1 MLKVTGVI
9 KIVVVVAV
17 VVVVVVV
24 VVVPAVVVVVVVVV
38 AVATNAHCST
48 AQWEVTDAE
57 IKVQSDENTELKGF
71 PFEARNMSVYCHA
84 CYAYCQ
90 GFLPR

>member
-1 MLKVTGVI
+1 MTGVI

-24 VVVPAVVVVVVVVV
+24 AVVSAVVVV
-38 AVATNAHCST
+38 AVVVVAAATNAHCST
-48 AQWEVTDAE
+48 AQWEVTNAE
-57 IKVQSDENTELKGF
+57 IKVQSDENTELKGS
-71 PFEARNMSVYCHA
+71 PFEAKNMSVYYHA

-90 GFLPR
+90 GFLSC